1 MPRQMH
7 FIGFCIAGP
16 NWHHN
21 GSWRHDESDAVDALD
36 PKRYENI
43 ARILEEGKFDGLFFV
58 DVLTLFDTFGKSFAA
73 NLRQP
78 GQIFLLEPLQL
89 LARMAAVTQNL
100 GLAATMS
107 TAFYHPF
114 HIARAFASL
123 DHISGG
129 RAAWNVVTSAN
140 DREAQNF
147 GMDKL
152 MERGLRYDHAE
163 EVIEAC
169 QALWNSWDED
179 ALILDRK
186 NGVYADPDKVHYVNF
201 EGKWVKTRG
210 PLQTPRSPQTSPV
223 LMQAGSSERGRE
235 FAGRWAEVLFTLQ
248 HDKAE
253 MQAFYADI
261 KSRLEKNGRPANH
274 CAVLPAIDI
283 VVGETE
289 SIAKEKAAY
298 LNSLVSPELGVA
310 EISNAMGVD
319 LSGYPLDKPLV
330 DMEINQG
337 SRGVFDN
344 ILKGSEKKN
353 LTLREAGQHFGI
365 SELTPQLI
373 GTPEMIAD
381 HMQDLFESEACDGF
395 VIVPSLTPGGYQQ
408 FVKSVV
414 PELQRRGIYRKDYTG
429 RTFRE
434 NLRS

>member
-21 GSWRHDESDAVDALD
+21 GSWRHDESDALDALN
-36 PKRYENI
+36 PARYENI
-43 ARILEEGKFDGLFFV
+43 ARILESGKFDGLFFV
-58 DVLTLFDTFGKSFAA
+58 DVLTLYDSFGQNFRA
-73 NLRQP
+73 NIRQP
-78 GQIFLLEPLQL
+78 GQMFMLEPVQL
-89 LARMAAVTQNL
+89 LAAMARVTTHL

-114 HIARAFASL
+114 HIARTFATL

-129 RAAWNVVTSAN
+129 RAAWNIVTSAN

-147 GMDKL
+147 GLDRL

-163 EVIEAC
+163 EVLEAC
-169 QALWNSWDED
+169 HALWNSWDED
-179 ALILDRK
+179 ALILDRE
-186 NGVYADPDKVHYVNF
+186 NAIYADPDKVHYVDF
-201 EGKWVKTRG
+201 EGRWVKTRG
-210 PLQTPRSPQTSPV
+210 PLQTPRSPQGSPV

-235 FAGRWAEVLFTLQ
+235 FAARWGEVLFTLQ
-248 HDKAE
+248 HDKAD
-253 MQAFYADI
+253 MQAFHADI
-261 KSRLEKNGRPANH
+261 KARMQKYGRPPEH

-289 SIAKEKAAY
+289 SIAREKAEY

-310 EISNAMGVD
+310 EIANHTGVD
-319 LSGYPLDKPLV
+319 LSGYPLDEPLK
-330 DMEINQG
+330 DMEITQG
-337 SRGVFDN
+337 SRGVFDV
-344 ILKGSEKKN
+344 ILRGSQSKN
-353 LTLREAGQHFGI
+353 LTLRDAGRHYAI
-365 SELTPQLI
+365 SELTPQLV
-373 GTPEMIAD
+373 GTPQTIAD
-381 HMQDLFESEACDGF
+381 RMQDLFESEACDGF
-395 VIVPSLTPGGYQQ
+395 VIVPSLTPSGYVQ

-414 PELQRRGIYRKDYTG
+414 PELQRRGLYRTDYTG

>member
-1 MPRQMH
+1 MH

-21 GSWRHDESDAVDALD
+21 GAWRHDESDGTDFLNPA
-36 PKRYENI
+36 RYENI

-58 DVLTLFDTFGKSFAA
+58 DVLTLFDTFGGNFAA

-78 GQIFLLEPLQL
+78 GQMFLLEPLQL
-89 LARMAAVTQNL
+89 LACMARATSHL

-114 HIARAFASL
+114 HIARSMATL

-147 GMDKL
+147 GMDRL

-163 EVIEAC
+163 EVVEAC
-169 QALWNSWDED
+169 QALWRSWDED
-179 ALILDRK
+179 ALVLDRK
-186 NGVYADPDKVHYVNF
+186 NGVFADPDKVHYVNF
-201 EGKWVKTRG
+201 EGRWVKTRG

-248 HDKAE
+248 PDKAR
-253 MQAFYADI
+253 MQDFYRDI
-261 KSRLEKNGRPANH
+261 KSRMAAHGRAPNE
-274 CAVLPAIDI
+274 CAILPAVDI
-283 VVGETE
+283 IVGETE
-289 SIAKEKAAY
+289 SIAREKAAY
-298 LNSLVSPELGVA
+298 LESLVSDELGVA
-310 EISNAMGVD
+310 EISNAMGID
-319 LSGYPLDKPLV
+319 LAGYPLDQPLV
-330 DMEINQG
+330 DMEITQG
-337 SRGVFDN
+337 SRGVFDH
-344 ILKGSEKKN
+344 ILRASQNKN
-353 LTLREAGQHFGI
+353 MTLREAGHAYGVNEI
-365 SELTPQLI
+365 TPQI
-373 GTPEMIAD
+373 VGTPQMIAD
-381 HMQDLFESEACDGF
+381 YMQDLFESEACDGF
-395 VIVPSLTPGGYQQ
+395 VVVPTLSPTGYVQ
-408 FVKSVV
+408 FVRSVV
-414 PELQRRGIYRKDYTG
+414 PELQRRGIYRTEYAG